1 LTDATIAYAKET
13 SSSVHFLIAENKRM
27 VKELQ
32 MDKQGGEIVT
42 TFTQAGLK
50 KEILDEVLS
59 LETIMR
65 VFYSKFGT
73 VQKVVVHRNGW

>member
-1 LTDATIAYAKET
+1 
-13 SSSVHFLIAENKRM
+13 M